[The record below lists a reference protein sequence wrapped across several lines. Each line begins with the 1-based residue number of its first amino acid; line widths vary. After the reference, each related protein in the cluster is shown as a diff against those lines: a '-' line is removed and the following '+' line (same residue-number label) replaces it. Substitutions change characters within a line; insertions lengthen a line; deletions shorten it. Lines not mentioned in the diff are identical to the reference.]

1 MSASTNKNLQAAQK
15 DSDYWG
21 HLAETA
27 IGAALINSLK
37 GSDGEV
43 FYWSG
48 NNREVDFIVKIK
60 DKLIALEVKSG
71 AKKTALPGMEEFAK
85 SYPKCRK
92 LLIGAQGI
100 AIEKFLSQTIEIN

>member
-71 AKKTALPGMEEFAK
+71 AKKPPFQEWKNLQNPIRNVENF
-85 SYPKCRK
+85 S
-92 LLIGAQGI
+92 
-100 AIEKFLSQTIEIN
+100 